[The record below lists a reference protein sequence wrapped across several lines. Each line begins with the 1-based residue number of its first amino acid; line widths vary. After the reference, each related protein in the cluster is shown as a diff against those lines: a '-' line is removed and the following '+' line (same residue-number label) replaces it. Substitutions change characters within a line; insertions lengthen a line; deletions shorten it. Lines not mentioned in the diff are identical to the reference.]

1 MKTENSEDGI
11 ERGAAAE
18 FVTPH
23 LVGSGELTAYGS
35 VEDWVSRLAALSRHQ
50 REHWPMM
57 AKGYATLSS
66 AQVRR
71 FDFNGFEVRT
81 QFNPGRM
88 TSAAAQVDAKSIQ
101 ERKCFL
107 CPANLPVEQKGLRY
121 EDYLIL
127 CNPFPIL
134 DEHFTIAAIE
144 HRPQRIREAFGTFV
158 NLVRDLG
165 EKYTVL
171 YNGPR
176 AGASAPDHLHFQA
189 GTRGW
194 MPIDNEYAPISAR
207 FGRELFKSGGAR
219 VVGVTDYLRP
229 IIGIEG
235 QGREETIEAFERVYD
250 AIGKIAPAD
259 DEPVMNIVGLFDSG
273 AWTVVV
279 FPRAKHRPAC
289 FFAEGAEK
297 ILVSPGAVD
306 VGGVLITPLPES
318 FDRLSKD
325 AICQVFSEVGMSPD
339 SFLRTCDLI
348 VRPEDRGFSRL
359 RSASP

>member
-1 MKTENSEDGI
+1 MGDSAI
-11 ERGAAAE
+11 ES
-18 FVTPH
+18 H
-23 LVGSGELTAYGS
+23 LVSGTELSSYGALD
-35 VEDWVSRLAALSRHQ
+35 DWISRLGALSRHQ

-71 FDFNGFEVRT
+71 FDFDGFEVRT

-88 TSAAAQVDAKSIQ
+88 ASAAAKVDTKSIQ

-107 CPANLPVEQKGLRY
+107 CPQNLPAEQKGLRY
-121 EDYLIL
+121 ENYLVL

-144 HRPQRIREAFGTFV
+144 HRPQRIRETFGTFV
-158 NLVRDLG
+158 NLVRDFG
-165 EKYTVL
+165 DKYTIL
-171 YNGPR
+171 YNGPK

-194 MPIDNEYAPISAR
+194 MPIDNEYGSITAR
-207 FGRELFKSGGAR
+207 AGQELFKGGGVR
-219 VVGVTDYLRP
+219 IVGVTDYLRP
-229 IIGIEG
+229 ILGIEG
-235 QGREETIEAFERVYD
+235 QSREEMIEAFDRVHE

-259 DEPVMNIVGLFDSG
+259 DEPVMNIVGWFDSG
-273 AWTVVV
+273 AWTVVI

-289 FFAEGAEK
+289 FFAEGDEK

-318 FDRLSKD
+318 FDRLNKD
-325 AICQVFSEVGMSPD
+325 TIRQVFSEVGMSID
-339 SFLRTCDLI
+339 GFSRICDLI
-348 VRPEDRGFSRL
+348 AQPAERGFSN
-359 RSASP
+359 PG